1 MKTDLMKDLKESI
14 EQSIK
19 TLDLIGK
26 LETLQQEN
34 EDLRNRSMR
43 SILIFRGLPESEKK
57 RNDSW
62 EEVSQNLVSLL
73 AAKVNLDRYEL
84 NIQISR
90 AHRTQKSENNSNC

>member
-1 MKTDLMKDLKESI
+1 MKTDLMKDLNESI

-57 RNDSW
+57 KMILGRRYLRIW
-62 EEVSQNLVSLL
+62 LVCWQP
-73 AAKVNLDRYEL
+73 K
-84 NIQISR
+84 
-90 AHRTQKSENNSNC
+90 

>member
-34 EDLRNRSMR
+34 EALRNRSMR

-57 RNDSW
+57 
-62 EEVSQNLVSLL
+62 
-73 AAKVNLDRYEL
+73 K
-84 NIQISR
+84 
-90 AHRTQKSENNSNC
+90 